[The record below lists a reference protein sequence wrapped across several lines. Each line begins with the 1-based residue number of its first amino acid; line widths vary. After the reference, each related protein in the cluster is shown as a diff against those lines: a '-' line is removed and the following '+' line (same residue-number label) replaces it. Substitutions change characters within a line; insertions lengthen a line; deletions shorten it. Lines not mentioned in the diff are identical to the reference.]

1 MSENLLIPEEQY
13 LTAGV
18 HIGTQIKSKDMVPFI
33 FRIRNDGLYIL
44 NIAKTNE
51 RIAIAGKFLAKFEP
65 SEILILAQRQ
75 YAQKPASLMAET
87 IGAKSISGRFIPGTL
102 TNPSLAGYIEPQVI
116 FLNDPIADSQ
126 ALKEALQV
134 GVPIIALCDAN
145 NQISFIDLVIPTN
158 NKGRKALALVY
169 WLLTR
174 EILKSRGDLKSYE
187 DYSFKVEDFE
197 API

>member
-44 NIAKTNE
+44 NISKTNE
-51 RIAIAGKFLAKFEP
+51 RIAIAGKFLARFEP
-65 SEILILAQRQ
+65 SQILILAQRQ
-75 YAQKPASLMAET
+75 YAQKPALLMAET

-102 TNPSLAGYIEPQVI
+102 TNPSLSGYMEPQVI

-145 NQISFIDLVIPTN
+145 NQISFVDLVIPTN

-174 EILKSRGDLKSYE
+174 EVLKNRGALKSDD
-187 DYSFKVEDFE
+187 DYNLKVEDFE